1 MTTRTEW
8 IFNIQSNIGENST
21 HLTEKSFNY
30 LGEIARGKYSIV
42 KLVENKETHK
52 QYAMKIVNKSF
63 LSCQNK
69 IGTALTERNILER
82 VNHPFIISLDY
93 AFQSATA
100 FYFCMEFMKFGDLFT
115 YMQNSPRLRFE
126 EIKLYVAEIA
136 IAIHYLHS
144 LNIAYRDLKPENI
157 MLTEDGHIK
166 LIDFNLSKELIQEQQ
181 STHSFCGT
189 SEYLAP
195 EIVLKEDYGKEVDWW
210 SLGILIFEMVFNRT
224 PFQSQNQ
231 SRTLTKIANG
241 RVMIPDCG
249 NIDLVNLIDGLLRKD
264 PKKRFCF
271 KDIRNHPFFH
281 PLDFDDVLK
290 QKYKPLN
297 KPKPITVKQTDEL
310 LDTESDDCIIRDYS
324 SIDDGLIYIPDFY
337 LDRLCEEDIK

>member
-1 MTTRTEW
+1 M
-8 IFNIQSNIGENST
+8 
-21 HLTEKSFNY
+21 
-30 LGEIARGKYSIV
+30 
-42 KLVENKETHK
+42 ENKDTHK

-69 IGTALTERNILER
+69 ISTALTERNILER

-93 AFQSATA
+93 AFQSSTA

-115 YMQNSPRLRFE
+115 HMQNSRRLKFE

-136 IAIHYLHS
+136 IAIHYLHG
-144 LNIAYRDLKPENI
+144 LNIVYRDLKPENI

-166 LIDFNLSKELIQEQQ
+166 LIDFNLSKELSQDEP
-181 STHSFCGT
+181 STHSFVGT
-189 SEYLAP
+189 NEYLAP
-195 EIVLKEDYGKEVDWW
+195 EIVLKESYGKEVDWW

-231 SRTLTKIANG
+231 SRTLSKIANG

-249 NIDLVNLIDGLLRKD
+249 NYDLVNLLDGLLKKD

-290 QKYKPLN
+290 KKYKPLN
-297 KPKPITVKQTDEL
+297 VPKPITINKF
-310 LDTESDDCIIRDYS
+310 ESDFDDESDTCIIRDYS

-337 LDRLCEEDIK
+337 LDRLCDNNMK